1 MRLII
6 LAALFLVPL
15 IGLAS
20 FPIENDT
27 TKIINE
33 IYNQAADTNKPWYNT
48 WWAILLNVIIL
59 IPFSS
64 LVFLGILGLL
74 LRIIIRLS
82 KIKNFW
88 KWFFIIFGI
97 AVIVL
102 FGLALIGL
110 SLMNP

>member
-6 LAALFLVPL
+6 LATLFLVPL

-88 KWFFIIFGI
+88 EWFFSIIGIALILLFGI
-97 AVIVL
+97 
-102 FGLALIGL
+102 ALIGL
-110 SLMNP
+110 KLLNH

>member
-1 MRLII
+1 MKLII
-6 LAALFLVPL
+6 LTTLFLIPL

-20 FPIENDT
+20 FPIENET
-27 TKIINE
+27 TEIINE
-33 IYNQAADTNKPWYNT
+33 IYNQASDTNKPWYNT

-88 KWFFIIFGI
+88 EWFFSIIGIALILLFGI
-97 AVIVL
+97 
-102 FGLALIGL
+102 ALIGL
-110 SLMNP
+110 KLLNH

>member
-1 MRLII
+1 MRSII
-6 LAALFLVPL
+6 LSTLFLIPL
-15 IGLAS
+15 IGFAS
-20 FPIENDT
+20 FPIENET

-74 LRIIIRLS
+74 LRMIIRLS

-102 FGLALIGL
+102 FRLALVGL
-110 SLMNP
+110 FLLNP